1 MNTTHNLKKNFSDSV
16 LYLTQRLR
24 SNPAI
29 CLLIRSGT
37 IDLNYIGAIHQ
48 RIPITD
54 VPHCNYI
61 PQSQDCS
68 FFEATIEGIPVLLYE
83 NPYSEVDITSF
94 FQELYPLHIIANLGI
109 RCLITID
116 QIEFFPSVT
125 NHDILIINDHI
136 NHTGINAVKSLEYE
150 DDFTEK
156 MKKFS
161 IEYSESLVRICETA
175 FEKLQT
181 EYKKSVLLGVT
192 SPSTLSKAE
201 QSLYSSYKAECI
213 GNIQVL
219 EAIIARYYSLH
230 ICTFVVQKF
239 SSTHVDSTLLNERRQ
254 HLYGIINFILPNIYQ
269 FLATTPNEIS

>member
-1 MNTTHNLKKNFSDSV
+1 MNTTHNLKKNISDSV

-24 SNPAI
+24 SYPAI
-29 CLLIRSGT
+29 CLLVRSGT
-37 IDLNYIGAIHQ
+37 VDLNYVGAIHQ

-54 VPHCNYI
+54 VPHCNDI

-68 FFEATIEGIPVLLYE
+68 FYEATIEGIPVILYE
-83 NPYSEVDITSF
+83 NPHSEVDSTSF

-109 RCLITID
+109 RCLVTID
-116 QIEFFPSVT
+116 QIEFFSSVK

-136 NHTGINAVKSLEYE
+136 NHTGINAVKSLETVH
-150 DDFTEK
+150 DFEER

-161 IEYSESLVRICETA
+161 MEYSESLVKICETA
-175 FEKLQT
+175 FEKQQIK
-181 EYKKSVLLGVT
+181 YKKAILIGVT

-201 QSLYSSYKAECI
+201 QSIYASFKADCI

-219 EAIIARYYSLH
+219 EAIAARYYSMH
-230 ICTFVVQKF
+230 ICTLVVQKL
-239 SSTHVDSTLLNERRQ
+239 SSSHIDSTLLNERRQ

-269 FLATTPNEIS
+269 YLATTSNEIS